1 MTMFLRLTSL
11 AACSFTLS
19 LLLTACGGKT
29 FESESD
35 TSGVQ
40 GADGGSV
47 PGSDGPANPTADD
60 ADPDDGATDDGATDD
75 SAEDDDSP
83 GSEPTTDD
91 MGDGL
96 PHGDPTTTPD
106 PVEPGP
112 TECPNSC
119 PVIALCK
126 LCEDGSCGTP
136 KVGCNPDGSCGETT
150 FVCPEDNADPS
161 EPQPTDPQPMD
172 PGPTDP
178 VEPVDPADY
187 QPCLDKSCGDECDAC
202 APGLQCL
209 IGAGY
214 CTAEGSCL
222 PAKPE
227 CSGEPSD
234 PVEPSPGC
242 NCPVTDVCMLC
253 DDGSCASA
261 VPECDADGAC
271 MGTQWACPD
280 EPVAE
285 CKTEKDC
292 ASLEGCLQCDNGE
305 EWCPHSVCR
314 KGECGTSPNLCPE
327 SYDPCEGKDDGEACQ
342 NCSPLDPACAETD
355 EIKSC
360 QDGSCKSGSPR

>member
-19 LLLTACGGKT
+19 LLLAACGGKT

-40 GADGGSV
+40 GAGADAGNGG
-47 PGSDGPANPTADD
+47 ADD
-60 ADPDDGATDDGATDD
+60 APGEPSADDGAPDEPAQ
-75 SAEDDDSP
+75 DDSP
-83 GSEPTTDD
+83 AVEPTSDD
-91 MGDGL
+91 TGGGTQ
-96 PHGDPTTTPD
+96 PSPDPTTTPG
-106 PVEPGP
+106 PTTPGP
-112 TECPNSC
+112 TTGEPMQPGPSECPNAC

-126 LCEDGSCGTP
+126 LCADGSCGTP
-136 KVGCNPDGSCGETT
+136 KISCNPDGSCGETT
-150 FVCPEDNADPS
+150 FVCPEDTADPT
-161 EPQPTDPQPMD
+161 EPQPTD

-214 CTAEGSCL
+214 CNAEGSCL
-222 PAKPE
+222 PAEPE
-227 CSGEPSD
+227 CGGE

-271 MGTQWACPD
+271 VGTQWTCPD

-314 KGECGTSPNLCPE
+314 QGECGTSPNLCPE
-327 SYDPCEGKDDGEACQ
+327 SYEPCAGKEEGEACQ

-360 QDGSCKSGSPR
+360 QDGSCKGGSPR